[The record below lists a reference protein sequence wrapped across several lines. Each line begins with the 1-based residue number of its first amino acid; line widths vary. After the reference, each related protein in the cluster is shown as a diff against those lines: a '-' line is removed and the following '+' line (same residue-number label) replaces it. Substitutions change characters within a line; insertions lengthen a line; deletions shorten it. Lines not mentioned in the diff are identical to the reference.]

1 MSPLQVAV
9 PMRVFSA
16 GGASALVPNI
26 PGWRF
31 SGANGAIDGF
41 RLDQGGF
48 ALGIPMALGGYVPS
62 GTCITSVW
70 APGVGATV
78 TGIAAVPGSGGVLG
92 ANFESAYCTVTFV
105 SAGRAYEALFLAGS
119 NDLMFYC
126 SYVAVAAG
134 GPGCI
139 GLALL
144 DTWRTWDPSAAVN
157 VRLNQIL
164 ATILTTPIPGSPIDP
179 EVFDRANE
187 AWSAYLRM

>member
-26 PGWRF
+26 RGWRF

-70 APGVGATV
+70 APGGW
-78 TGIAAVPGSGGVLG
+78 
-92 ANFESAYCTVTFV
+92 
-105 SAGRAYEALFLAGS
+105 GR
-119 NDLMFYC
+119 
-126 SYVAVAAG
+126 
-134 GPGCI
+134 P
-139 GLALL
+139 
-144 DTWRTWDPSAAVN
+144 
-157 VRLNQIL
+157 
-164 ATILTTPIPGSPIDP
+164 
-179 EVFDRANE
+179 
-187 AWSAYLRM
+187 

>member
-1 MSPLQVAV
+1 
-9 PMRVFSA
+9 
-16 GGASALVPNI
+16 
-26 PGWRF
+26 
-31 SGANGAIDGF
+31 
-41 RLDQGGF
+41 
-48 ALGIPMALGGYVPS
+48 
-62 GTCITSVW
+62 
-70 APGVGATV
+70 V

-92 ANFESAYCTVTFV
+92 ANFESAYYTVTFV
-105 SAGRAYEALFLAGS
+105 TAGRAYEALFLAGS
-119 NDLMFYC
+119 NDLMFYY
-126 SYVAVAAG
+126 SYIAVAAG
-134 GPGCI
+134 GPGGI

>member
-70 APGVGATV
+70 APGGW
-78 TGIAAVPGSGGVLG
+78 
-92 ANFESAYCTVTFV
+92 
-105 SAGRAYEALFLAGS
+105 GR
-119 NDLMFYC
+119 
-126 SYVAVAAG
+126 
-134 GPGCI
+134 P
-139 GLALL
+139 
-144 DTWRTWDPSAAVN
+144 
-157 VRLNQIL
+157 
-164 ATILTTPIPGSPIDP
+164 
-179 EVFDRANE
+179 
-187 AWSAYLRM
+187 